1 MGNKKEFA
9 CILEPVTNQNHSLKK
24 TMARIC
30 QETDLAWAKLPVALL
45 RVRMY
50 PRSRRQ
56 LSPYEMCV
64 GDPSSILSS

>member
-30 QETDLAWAKLPVALL
+30 QETDLTWDKLPVALL
-45 RVRMY
+45 
-50 PRSRRQ
+50 S
-56 LSPYEMCV
+56 MCPKIHSHLV
-64 GDPSSILSS
+64 FMNYCIGDSSSILSS